1 MEQRIGEGLTA
12 LLLGM
17 LLGLERQRSHPPEE
31 RFAGVRTFPILAL
44 AGYLAARLGQGGI
57 PLALPALIL
66 GVSALVVVAY
76 WLVAE
81 KSRGATTEIL
91 AITTPLLGALVAG
104 GEATLAVA
112 LTVVT
117 AFLLSLKAPLHRL
130 AAAMTEDEIAAIL
143 KFAIVATVALP
154 LLPTEAIG
162 PYGGVVPRHVGL
174 VVVVICAV
182 GLGGYLLV
190 RLLGGRTGWA
200 LAGLLGGLVSSTAT
214 TLSLSGKARAAQGL
228 AQPLAAG
235 TILASMILY
244 ARSFVL
250 LALFDRALAFHLAP
264 RLALL
269 LAVGGFFAARQLRS
283 SEADAGAGGD
293 VAVAN
298 PVELGRAVILGLMF
312 GGILLASRAAQ
323 AEFGKAGLWGAAAV
337 GGLVD
342 VDSVALANARLH
354 QQGVASLA
362 VAGGA
367 FLLAT
372 LTNLVVKSGVVLVV
386 GGGSFAR
393 RVLPAFAAMALVTI
407 GLLFLA

>member
-1 MEQRIGEGLTA
+1 MEQHIGEGLTA

-17 LLGLERQRSHPPEE
+17 LLGLERERSHPPEE
-31 RFAGVRTFPILAL
+31 RFAGVRTFPIFAL
-44 AGYLAARLGQGGI
+44 AGYLAARLGQGGT

-66 GVSALVVVAY
+66 GVSALVVAAY
-76 WLVAE
+76 MHSAE
-81 KSRGATTEIL
+81 KNRGATTEVL

-104 GEATLAVA
+104 GEAPLAVA

-143 KFAIVATVALP
+143 KFAIVATVAFP
-154 LLPTEAIG
+154 LLPTDPIG

-174 VVVVICAV
+174 VVAVICGV

-200 LAGLLGGLVSSTAT
+200 LAGLLGGLVSSTAV
-214 TLSLSGKARAAQGL
+214 TLSLSGKARDTPSL
-228 AQPLAAG
+228 VRPLAAG
-235 TILASMILY
+235 TILASTILY

-264 RLALL
+264 QLALL
-269 LAVGGFFAARQLRS
+269 LAVGGLFAAHELRS
-283 SEADAGAGGD
+283 SKGAGKADADA
-293 VAVAN
+293 AVAN
-298 PVELGRAVILGLMF
+298 PVELGRAVILGLLF
-312 GGILLASRAAQ
+312 AAILLASQAAQ
-323 AEFGKAGLWGAAAV
+323 AEFGTAGLWSAAAL

-342 VDSVALANARLH
+342 VDSVALANARLR
-354 QQGVASLA
+354 QQGAASLDA
-362 VAGGA
+362 AGGA

-372 LTNLVVKSGVVLVV
+372 LTNLAVKSGMALVV
-386 GGGSFAR
+386 GGGGFAR
-393 RVLPAFAAMALVTI
+393 RVLPAFAAMAAATI
-407 GLLFLA
+407 LLLLLA